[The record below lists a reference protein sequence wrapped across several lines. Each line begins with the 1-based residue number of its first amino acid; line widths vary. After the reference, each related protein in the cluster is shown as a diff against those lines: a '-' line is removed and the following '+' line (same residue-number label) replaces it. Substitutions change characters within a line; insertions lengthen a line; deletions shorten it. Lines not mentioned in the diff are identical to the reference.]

1 MAVNLIA
8 QLVKYQDICIQQ
20 ISIAKPMDPIAM
32 STLST
37 IEQALSIL
45 NNHDFHYFTADSNY
59 KSAEQKSRES
69 MRRFV
74 RVTNTLPADVRN
86 LLRNLWM
93 ATREWQR
100 CFQPMWTA
108 EDHKEK
114 ESRKNELQAK
124 VNAIL
129 AA

>member
-8 QLVKYQDICIQQ
+8 QLVKYQDIYIQQ
-20 ISIAKPMDPIAM
+20 ISIVKPMNPITM
-32 STLST
+32 STSST
-37 IEQALSIL
+37 IEQTLSIL

-93 ATREWQR
+93 ATREWKR
-100 CFQPMWTA
+100 CFQPMWTNP
-108 EDHKEK
+108 DHIEK
-114 ESRKNELQAK
+114 KAIMDELLLQ
-124 VNAIL
+124 VQSII